1 MRQTLNYFLT
11 TFLLLAVC
19 IACDNS
25 SDDSQPNN
33 PLFATWRISAVK
45 VSDATLTQQA
55 PNGEDI
61 LISFEE
67 DGTFSGTTSAN
78 SFQGRYELQGN
89 TLTMT
94 EFFSTE
100 VADTPFA
107 GAFYESITEAQ
118 VPDTTYA
125 QFGYSFEGNVMTVIF
140 GSEGFMTL
148 QAQ

>member
-1 MRQTLNYFLT
+1 MRRIKNHFLMTLM
-11 TFLLLAVC
+11 LLGVLASCV
-19 IACDNS
+19 NS
-25 SDDSQPNN
+25 NDDVGPNN
-33 PLFATWRISAVK
+33 PLFATWRLSAVK

-55 PNGEDI
+55 PNDEDI
-61 LISFEE
+61 LITLED
-67 DGTFSGTTSAN
+67 DGTFSGSTSAN
-78 SFQGRYELQGN
+78 TFQGRYELQGN

-94 EFFSTE
+94 EFSSTE

-125 QFGYSFEGNVMTVIF
+125 QFGYSFEGTMMTLIF